1 MIHSL
6 RFRLLVAF
14 TLAILVAIATTFFFV
29 GFSARGEIKQFQ
41 ERGLRI
47 HTVRVERILSRYYYE
62 HQGWTGIQ
70 PFVEQMEAL
79 RGQRIVLTDTSGVVV
94 ADSQGDLLGEQ
105 YHPDS
110 PGKPLSPPRSD
121 DVLGTLYISP
131 GSSIDITSPQRLIG
145 PISRFL
151 LWGSLVAV
159 AIAIAITFF
168 LSRRILAPVK
178 ALTLTAKRLG
188 QGDFSQRIHV
198 RDKGEIGELAQAF
211 NSMAGDLERAEQLRR
226 NMVAD
231 VAHELRTPLTNLSGY
246 LEAVDDGMKK
256 PDKETIRTLQ
266 DEASLLARLVDELQ
280 ELSLAEA
287 GELKLDCQAQD
298 IYRLIDQVVTPLRL
312 QTAAE
317 GVSVSVDLPDNLPPV
332 NIDSQRISQVLR
344 NLLDNAVAHTAE
356 GNAVTVTA
364 WQQDKQVKVSV
375 ADTGEGIPAEEL
387 PNIFERFYRVDKSR
401 TRATGGSGLGLT
413 IARRLVEAHGGS
425 IEAQSE
431 PGKGSRFTFTIPISE
446 QIQQ

>member
-14 TLAILVAIATTFFFV
+14 TLAILVAIAATSFFV
-29 GFSARGEIKQFQ
+29 VFSARGEIRQFQ
-41 ERGLRI
+41 ERSIRI
-47 HTVRVERILSRYYYE
+47 HTIRVERILSHYYSE

-79 RGQRIVLTDTSGVVV
+79 RGQRIVLTDTSGIVV
-94 ADSQGDLLGEQ
+94 ADSQGDLLGAR
-105 YHPDS
+105 YHSDS
-110 PGKPLSPPRSD
+110 PGKLLSSPRSD

-131 GSSIDITSPQRLIG
+131 RSPFDVTSPQRLIG

-178 ALTLTAKRLG
+178 ALTLTAKLLG

-198 RDKGEIGELAQAF
+198 RDKGEMGELAQAF
-211 NSMAGDLERAEQLRR
+211 NSMADDLERAEQLRR
-226 NMVAD
+226 DMVAD
-231 VAHELRTPLTNLSGY
+231 VAHELRTPLTNLTGY
-246 LEAVDDGMKK
+246 LEAVEDGVKK
-256 PDKETIRTLQ
+256 PDKETIRILQ

-287 GELKLDCQAQD
+287 GELRLDCQTQD
-298 IYRLIDQVVTPLRL
+298 MSRLIDQVVTPLRL
-312 QTAAE
+312 QVAAK

-356 GNAVTVTA
+356 GNTVTVTA
-364 WQQDKQVKVSV
+364 WQQDNQVKVSV

-425 IEAQSE
+425 IEARSE
-431 PGKGSRFTFTIPISE
+431 PGKGSLFIFTIPISE
-446 QIQQ
+446 QT